1 MKDLSIN
8 NSFYLTLENSGT
20 TDFIIQLFN
29 QGVGGVNSST
39 PIINSY
45 LWSINEATITNL
57 SVVGN
62 AFIFSANTNVLILDS
77 LGNTISN
84 INMTAGQ
91 TLAQYLAL
99 ANPIT
104 DINGNVGNI
113 FMQQSA
119 IGSSQKYDIR
129 ISKLPN
135 VQKIQFSPDPFFQT
149 NSNLSTFVT
158 SNPFV
163 TIKSVVPYPI
173 IQQSQTGNV
182 YKIMGVDLISNFS
195 NQLIQPI
202 RYGYRS
208 TNGDADIEWATPVVD
223 PYQSIASSILA
234 IDMDDF
240 VLEYES
246 IFQYKILAGCNVRM
260 TFNWVR
266 SRLSAIKD
274 FNQALMNRIRMQ
286 YLQEKKILESE
297 RVREIQ
303 IV

>member
-20 TDFIIQLFN
+20 SDFIVQLFN
-29 QGVGGVNSST
+29 QGIGGVNSST

-45 LWSINEATITNL
+45 LWSVNNGFVTNL
-57 SVVGN
+57 SFGV
-62 AFIFSANTNVLILDS
+62 FTANTNVLILDDFA
-77 LGNTISN
+77 NTISS

-99 ANPIT
+99 ANPLT
-104 DINGNVGNI
+104 DINGNVGNVFI
-113 FMQQSA
+113 QQA
-119 IGSSQKYDIR
+119 ANDLTGQIYNIR
-129 ISKLPN
+129 ISKLSS
-135 VQKIQFSPDPFFQT
+135 VSKISFSPDPSFQA
-149 NSNLSTFVT
+149 NPILATFVT

-182 YKIMGVDLISNFS
+182 YKIMCMDFISDFPT
-195 NQLIQPI
+195 QLIQPI
-202 RYGYRS
+202 RYGYRA
-208 TNGDADIEWATPVVD
+208 TNGDADIQYATPTID
-223 PYQSIASSILA
+223 PYQSISSSILA

-246 IFQYKILAGCNVRM
+246 IFQYKILAGCSIRM
-260 TFNWVR
+260 TFDWVR

-286 YLQEKKILESE
+286 YLQEKKILEGE